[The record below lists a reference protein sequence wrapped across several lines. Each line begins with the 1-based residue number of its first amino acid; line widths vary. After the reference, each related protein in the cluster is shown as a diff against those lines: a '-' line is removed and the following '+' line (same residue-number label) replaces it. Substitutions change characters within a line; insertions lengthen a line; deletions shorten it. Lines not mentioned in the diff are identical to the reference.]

1 MDIPGGITGY
11 PGRSTRKTV
20 SIIIMVSGWHLF
32 NKDRKT
38 AIRVTGFLL
47 IVLVLSVIIGIFF
60 LDINKRKPEKEKVED
75 SRLFTDSL
83 K

>member
-1 MDIPGGITGY
+1 MI
-11 PGRSTRKTV
+11 
-20 SIIIMVSGWHLF
+20 SGWYLF

-47 IVLVLSVIIGIFF
+47 IVLIVSVNIGIFF
-60 LDINKRKPEKEKVED
+60 PYINKLKPEKEKVED
-75 SRLFTDSL
+75 SRLITDSL